1 MVQGNGR
8 REMVNGSHKS
18 GLREP
23 VPGRE
28 LLRIEVP
35 IFSLPCR
42 FYAQKF
48 STSRANYGLQLTVVV
63 RNNHPAGP
71 NP

>member
-1 MVQGNGR
+1 VGR
-8 REMVNGSHKS
+8 EWSKGARMEPRMESCGK
-18 GLREP
+18 P

-28 LLRIEVP
+28 FLRTETP

-48 STSRANYGLQLTVVV
+48 STSRVSFGLQLTVVV

-71 NP
+71 NH